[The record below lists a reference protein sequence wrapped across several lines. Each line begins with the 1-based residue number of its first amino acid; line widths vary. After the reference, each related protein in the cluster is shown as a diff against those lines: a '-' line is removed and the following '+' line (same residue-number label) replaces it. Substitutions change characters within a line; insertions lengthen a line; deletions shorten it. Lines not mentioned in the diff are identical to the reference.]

1 VTSAPPTQY
10 ARTPDGARLAFQ
22 VLGDGP
28 MNLIPVGGP
37 ASHLDLEWEEPS
49 VARTL
54 LRYAGFCRLVRF
66 DRRGTGLSDPAAG
79 TPTLEQQVDDLAAVM
94 TAAQVQRPALLGAV
108 ESGLCAMYAASHPD
122 QVSALILVNVAAA
135 GQGLLTDDVLRAMLD
150 MVENHWGEGTM
161 LPVFAPSRAGDT
173 QFRQWWTRYERA
185 STTAAMA
192 RKLIELNA
200 RTDLTGVLPA
210 VRVPTLVIHQPGNPL
225 VPAALAREVAA
236 LVPGAR
242 FAEVAGEDLFTW
254 AEPDSPVHD
263 EVEQFLTGRRRH
275 EPERVLATVLFT
287 DIVDSTGQASRL
299 GDRRWRA
306 LLDAYDLAMRREL
319 DAFRGR
325 QVKATGDGTLA
336 TFDGPARAI
345 RCAAAITTEVHGL
358 GLTLRS
364 GLHIGEIEL
373 RGDGDV
379 AGIAVHIARRVE
391 ETARPGEVLVSRTMT
406 DLVAGSGIGFE
417 DRGEHELKGVPGRW
431 QLFAAKP

>member
-1 VTSAPPTQY
+1 VASVPPTGY
-10 ARTPDGARLAFQ
+10 ARAPDGARLAFQ

-28 MNLIPVGGP
+28 IDVVSVGGP

-49 VARTL
+49 VARSF

-66 DRRGTGLSDPAAG
+66 DRRGTGLSDPAAE
-79 TPTLEQQVDDLAAVM
+79 TPTLEQQVDDLSAVM
-94 TAAQVQRPALLGAV
+94 TAAKVRRPALLGAV
-108 ESGLCAMYAASHPD
+108 ETGLCAMYAASYPD
-122 QVSALILVNVAAA
+122 RVSALVLVNVAAS
-135 GQGLLTDDVLRAMLD
+135 GQKLLTDDVRQDLLD
-150 MVENHWGEGTM
+150 MIEDHWGEGMM
-161 LPVFAPSRAGDT
+161 LPVFAPSRLGDP

-192 RKLIELNA
+192 RKLIELGA

-210 VRVPTLVIHQPGNPL
+210 VRVPTLVIHQPANPL
-225 VPAALAREVAA
+225 VPAELGREVAT
-236 LVPGAR
+236 LIPGAR
-242 FAEVAGEDLFTW
+242 YVEADGEDLFSW
-254 AEPDSPVHD
+254 ADPDGAVHD
-263 EVEQFLTGRRRH
+263 EVEQFLTGQRRH

-306 LLDAYDLAMRREL
+306 LLDAYDLAMRHEL

-345 RCAAAITTEVHGL
+345 RCAAAVTAAVRELGL
-358 GLTLRS
+358 GLRS
-364 GLHIGEIEL
+364 GLHVGEIEV
-373 RGDGDV
+373 RGDGDI

-391 ETARPGEVLVSRTMT
+391 EQARPGEVLVSRTMT
-406 DLVAGSGIGFE
+406 DLVAGSGIEFE

-431 QLFAAKP
+431 QLFAANA